1 MLVVQEAKPIDL
13 ADNLIRMNLIVYKR
27 QLKVIKEMIKPPFL
41 WGIVIGAVAL
51 RIVIFWTGWVVTS
64 STAED
69 KGKQMA
75 KEAVLENLVPICVE
89 QYLQDP
95 NKVARFA
102 ELKEK
107 SSYQRDDYVEESGWA
122 TMPGSESPVR
132 GIADKCAK
140 KIIELEG

>member
-1 MLVVQEAKPIDL
+1 
-13 ADNLIRMNLIVYKR
+13 
-27 QLKVIKEMIKPPFL
+27 MIKPPFL
-41 WGIVIGAVAL
+41 WGIVSGALAL
-51 RIVIFWTGWVVTS
+51 LIVIFWTGWVVTS

-95 NKVARFA
+95 NKVERFE

-107 SSYQRDDYVEESGWA
+107 SSYQRDDYVEEIGWA
-122 TMPGSESPVR
+122 TMPGAESSVR
-132 GIADKCAK
+132 GVADKCAK
-140 KIIELEG
+140 HIIELEG